1 MSTIRTEVVTLSDV
15 RPHPNADA
23 LDLGTVKGWQMV
35 LKKGIYKS
43 GDKAVYFE
51 AGSQMPAALA
61 ERLGVAN
68 FLQHRS
74 NIDGERVLVVGQV
87 KLRGEPSFGLI
98 VPLEDPDVA
107 VGTDLAATYGVVKFR
122 PPVKTTAGD
131 ADSDDPRFP
140 AYTDVE
146 NMRSFVD
153 VLVPGEPVEA
163 TEKLHGTNCRVGFVR
178 EESGDVRYMAGS
190 RALRRKDPGEDLRE
204 HNTYWRPLTLAPVA
218 ALLGA
223 LADSGATQAV
233 LYGEVFGRGVQSYDY
248 GTGARQF
255 RAFDLMVDGK
265 YVDRA
270 VFRERCAAHGVETV
284 PVIWEG
290 PYGVDAIRAVADG
303 PSLVG
308 GKHGREGVVVRP
320 LVERTDPRIGRVVL
334 KWIAD
339 SYLFGKGNAEADT
352 TDV

>member
-1 MSTIRTEVVTLSDV
+1 MSTIRAEVVTLADV

-35 LKKGIYKS
+35 LKKGVYRT

-51 AGSQMPAALA
+51 AGTQMPASLA
-61 ERLGVAN
+61 DELGVAN
-68 FLQHRS
+68 FLQHRT
-74 NIDGERVLVVGQV
+74 NLDGERVLVVGQV

-98 VPLEDPDVA
+98 VPLADAGVA
-107 VGTDLAATYGVVKFR
+107 VGTDLAASYGVAKYR
-122 PPVKTTAGD
+122 PPVKTSAGD

-146 NMRSFVD
+146 NLRSFVD

-178 EESGDVRYMAGS
+178 EDSGEIRYMAGS
-190 RALRRKDPGEDLRE
+190 RALRRKDPGPELWE
-204 HNTYWRPLTLAPVA
+204 HNTYWRPLTMAPVA
-218 ALLGA
+218 ALLRTIAGTGA
-223 LADSGATQAV
+223 VQAI
-233 LYGEVFGRGVQSYDY
+233 LFGEVFGRGVQSYDY

-255 RAFDLMVDGK
+255 RAFDLMIDGR

-270 VFRERCAAHGVETV
+270 AFYRHCAAHDVATV
-284 PVIWEG
+284 PVIFEG
-290 PYGVDAIRAVADG
+290 PYGVDAIRAVSDG

-320 LVERTDPRIGRVVL
+320 LDERSDPRVGRVIL
-334 KWIAD
+334 KYVGD
-339 SYLFGKGNAEADT
+339 GYLFGKGNAEADT
-352 TDV
+352 TDL